1 MLKVGEV
8 KHVYD
13 KLFWANNLV
22 KQDFTPVGYK
32 LARFEWDVIYI
43 LASLTLRRKIIF
55 WGVKKKKNN
64 FETGMQGEMPAVISF
79 PHIASGQM
87 L

>member
-1 MLKVGEV
+1 M
-8 KHVYD
+8 YD

-22 KQDFTPVGYK
+22 KQDFTQVGYK

-43 LASLTLRRKIIF
+43 LASLSLLWKIIF
-55 WGVKKKKNN
+55 WRVKKK
-64 FETGMQGEMPAVISF
+64 
-79 PHIASGQM
+79 